1 MAMPTVLEVIQEDAQ
16 YGNSVTLP
24 ELCFRTGLHKYDV
37 EAEVARLIR
46 AGEIIETGNEFER
59 EFELK
64 PESDS

>member
-1 MAMPTVLEVIQEDAQ
+1 
-16 YGNSVTLP
+16 
-24 ELCFRTGLHKYDV
+24 V
-37 EAEVARLIR
+37 EAEVARLSR